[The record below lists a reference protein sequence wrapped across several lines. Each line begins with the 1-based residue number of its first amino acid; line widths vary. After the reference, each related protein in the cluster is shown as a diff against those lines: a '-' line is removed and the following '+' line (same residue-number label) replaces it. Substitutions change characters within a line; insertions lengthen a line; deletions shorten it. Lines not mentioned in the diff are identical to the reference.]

1 MVGGWLRLLPEILG
15 QPTPVAALATGS
27 ATTAKKLR
35 GGGGSGPNTGTLGP
49 YGCCAYVSDSR
60 HCLRVKIM
68 HMK

>member
-35 GGGGSGPNTGTLGP
+35 GGGRFGSQHRD
-49 YGCCAYVSDSR
+49 AWS
-60 HCLRVKIM
+60 LRLLRLC
-68 HMK
+68 